1 MRKVS
6 VSIRGHR
13 TSFSVE
19 ELFYRELLA
28 LARARGYS
36 LARLVAQ
43 IDAGRA
49 PGQNLS
55 SAIRVHILAAL
66 VAARNRMAPDR

>member
-19 ELFYRELLA
+19 ELFYGELLA
-28 LARARGYS
+28 LARNRGYS

-43 IDAGRA
+43 IDTGRD

-55 SAIRVHILAAL
+55 SAIRMHVLAAL
-66 VAARNRMAPDR
+66 IKARDGSTR